1 MEVSKRTTTRIGH
14 LSPLT
19 KNKKKKQKKYHLMI
33 ESLLSNNTSYRLK
46 FIMTPNLLLLSHK
59 WSNNSK
65 FYENQ
70 GL

>member
-1 MEVSKRTTTRIGH
+1 MEGSKRTTTRIVH

-19 KNKKKKQKKYHLMI
+19 KNREKKQKRYHLMI
-33 ESLLSNNTSYRLK
+33 ESLLSNNTPYRFK
-46 FIMTPNLLLLSHK
+46 FIMTPNLWPSFHK
-59 WSNNSK
+59 QSNNSK